1 MTCEF
6 MTCTSCLLALQRP
19 AQADYRT
26 GCLGCQI
33 RKLVHM
39 PGEQRAAM
47 LDRIQ
52 HVHGYGARAEAA
64 RLIEIEAARI
74 KKLRAA
80 QAGRVTV

>member
-1 MTCEF
+1 MSCPS
-6 MTCTSCLLALQRP
+6 CTLSMQKP
-19 AQADYRT
+19 AHADYRE

-64 RLIEIEAARI
+64 RLIELEAARI
-74 KKLRAA
+74 KQLRARPPA
-80 QAGRVTV
+80 KERA